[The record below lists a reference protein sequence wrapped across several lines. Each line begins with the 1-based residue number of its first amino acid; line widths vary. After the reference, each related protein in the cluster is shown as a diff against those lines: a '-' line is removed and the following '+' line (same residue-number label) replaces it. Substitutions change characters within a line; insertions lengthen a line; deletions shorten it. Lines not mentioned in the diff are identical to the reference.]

1 MKQYVV
7 DAFTDK
13 VFSGNPAAVC
23 IMDEWLPD
31 DLMLKIAME
40 NNLSETAFAVNEGDR
55 YRLRWFTPG
64 GEIDLCGHAT
74 LAAAY
79 VLMNYYDKN
88 MKEVVFST
96 MSGDLTV
103 VRRNG
108 ALYEMDFPAYDLKP
122 LKITGEMIAAIGA
135 EPVEAYM
142 GRDLLCVFDSQET
155 VMTLNPDPEKL
166 KSLDG
171 LLFQATGPG
180 KDTAASASADCV
192 SRSFAPKLNVPE
204 DPVCGSGH
212 CHIVPYWAGPPGQ
225 RQHNRLSGI
234 PAGRHS
240 LLPHGRRP
248 GKAGRKSRAFFSGG
262 NFYLMI
268 LLRLAAFIGQG
279 AGIGW
284 LFLL

>member
-108 ALYEMDFPAYDLKP
+108 DLYEMDFPAYDLKP

-135 EPVEAYM
+135 EPV
-142 GRDLLCVFDSQET
+142 
-155 VMTLNPDPEKL
+155 
-166 KSLDG
+166 
-171 LLFQATGPG
+171 
-180 KDTAASASADCV
+180 
-192 SRSFAPKLNVPE
+192 
-204 DPVCGSGH
+204 
-212 CHIVPYWAGPPGQ
+212 
-225 RQHNRLSGI
+225 
-234 PAGRHS
+234 
-240 LLPHGRRP
+240 
-248 GKAGRKSRAFFSGG
+248 
-262 NFYLMI
+262 
-268 LLRLAAFIGQG
+268 
-279 AGIGW
+279 
-284 LFLL
+284 

>member
-40 NNLSETAFAVNEGDR
+40 NNLFETAFAINEGDR

-88 MKEVVFST
+88 MKEVVFFT

-108 ALYEMDFPAYDLKP
+108 DLYEMDFPAYDLKP

-135 EPVEAYM
+135 EPV
-142 GRDLLCVFDSQET
+142 
-155 VMTLNPDPEKL
+155 
-166 KSLDG
+166 
-171 LLFQATGPG
+171 
-180 KDTAASASADCV
+180 
-192 SRSFAPKLNVPE
+192 
-204 DPVCGSGH
+204 
-212 CHIVPYWAGPPGQ
+212 
-225 RQHNRLSGI
+225 
-234 PAGRHS
+234 
-240 LLPHGRRP
+240 
-248 GKAGRKSRAFFSGG
+248 
-262 NFYLMI
+262 
-268 LLRLAAFIGQG
+268 
-279 AGIGW
+279 
-284 LFLL
+284 

>member
-1 MKQYVV
+1 MKWI
-7 DAFTDK
+7 F
-13 VFSGNPAAVC
+13 
-23 IMDEWLPD
+23 
-31 DLMLKIAME
+31 
-40 NNLSETAFAVNEGDR
+40 
-55 YRLRWFTPG
+55 
-64 GEIDLCGHAT
+64 
-74 LAAAY
+74 
-79 VLMNYYDKN
+79 
-88 MKEVVFST
+88 
-96 MSGDLTV
+96 
-103 VRRNG
+103 
-108 ALYEMDFPAYDLKP
+108 LKP

-142 GRDLLCVFDSQET
+142 GRDLLWVFDSQET

-166 KSLDG
+166 KSLGG

-212 CHIVPYWAGPPGQ
+212 CHIVPYWAG
-225 RQHNRLSGI
+225 RLGKDNITAYQAS
-234 PAGRHS
+234 GRHS

-268 LLRLAAFIGQG
+268 LLRLTAFIGQG